1 MYTFTL
7 VGHVAK
13 VYIFSGPHFN
23 PFFSSRM
30 FDSVTGLLSS
40 KSSITDDWS
49 DEGVEAI
56 SKAEE
61 RVRLAAE
68 IAVNNSLAR
77 SRLAMTKIM
86 RYVK

>member
-1 MYTFTL
+1 
-7 VGHVAK
+7 
-13 VYIFSGPHFN
+13 
-23 PFFSSRM
+23 M

-68 IAVNNSLAR
+68 MAVNNSLAR

-86 RYVK
+86 RYV

>member
-1 MYTFTL
+1 
-7 VGHVAK
+7 
-13 VYIFSGPHFN
+13 
-23 PFFSSRM
+23 M

-40 KSSITDDWS
+40 KSSIDDWS

-86 RYVK
+86 RYV